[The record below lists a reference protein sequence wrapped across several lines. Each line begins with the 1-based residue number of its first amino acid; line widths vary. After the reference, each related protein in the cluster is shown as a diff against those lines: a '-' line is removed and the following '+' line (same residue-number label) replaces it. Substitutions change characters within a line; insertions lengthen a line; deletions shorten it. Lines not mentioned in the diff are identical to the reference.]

1 MPSTGNA
8 PSRADEIRVQKGA
21 SFPTR
26 LGLGFVVVL
35 HGFLLVCFLENPT
48 YTRRTGDSEERE
60 KCCGIWYNRC
70 MKNILSILRVYV
82 GLLLS
87 CSSAFADVSLDVGRW
102 KVEFKDAESRLVL
115 SHAEG
120 FAKVDG
126 RLGFM
131 GPSSV
136 TGAGIGKDGASFTG
150 WRVVSPRDGVQHR
163 LALEAVNGN
172 VNGYVTFQSD
182 GEGIS
187 MLVYHRTAFAYEG
200 TLSYEATVRYRD
212 DAYAC
217 SLTAKNGDRVLSVK
231 SGPAVSINDD
241 ALYSPSFDE
250 ALQISG
256 GVIGKGCISAKL
268 DIADSAANELSFKI
282 VKGWYKNR
290 WVPYWRPLDRKRAP
304 CAPTGWLSWNTY
316 FDTAGSK
323 ENLDEAR
330 FAAQHFKPFGME
342 IWNIESWQDNSP
354 KLPVR
359 NFHNM
364 NLETYKVQFPE
375 GMKWLAD
382 EIRKLGFKP
391 GLWMAPF
398 GTGNTNFYKAHTD
411 WFLHDASGRPISCW
425 NGHFTLDPTV
435 PAAREH
441 LKRIFDTASHE
452 WGYEFFKIDGMS
464 GRGHGYCAHL
474 YERPEIRARF
484 SDPSCPNPF
493 ELCVKAFREG
503 IGDDRIFLACQGH
516 FTGAEAAYAD
526 ASRTGADIVHPN
538 EPVKWNNIL
547 LQARCTVNQIFAHS
561 NVFWCDPDCMLVS
574 QSALEREQAQVEA
587 TIVALPGQQTFAGDK
602 LMELAP
608 DRVRLIQQSLPV
620 CPTQPAKLYP
630 QFGYLPVWD
639 LHVSRPFGDWHVVAL
654 FNWGDEVKNVGFR
667 WDEIGE
673 SPERRFVGW
682 EFWSGRFLG
691 ALSGSVE
698 LSVPPRG
705 VRLVALQPDLGHPQF
720 LSSDRHI
727 TQGAIGLK
735 DQRWQDGKLTVKA
748 ELIGGF
754 KQTLRFAV
762 PEGYEFKSVA
772 VDGAKA
778 SAAVELEGRI
788 VAVTVESADTA
799 PKTIELIFAN

>member
-1 MPSTGNA
+1 MKYILTICSTLACLTVCAVTEFPVGNWRV
-8 PSRADEIRVQKGA
+8 SFSDEGA
-21 SFPTR
+21 
-26 LGLGFVVVL
+26 
-35 HGFLLVCFLENPT
+35 FLT
-48 YTRRTGDSEERE
+48 
-60 KCCGIWYNRC
+60 
-70 MKNILSILRVYV
+70 
-82 GLLLS
+82 
-87 CSSAFADVSLDVGRW
+87 
-102 KVEFKDAESRLVL
+102 L
-115 SHAEG
+115 SHKEGHAELS
-120 FAKVDG
+120 G
-126 RLGFM
+126 RLSFT
-131 GPSSV
+131 GPAAV
-136 TGAGIGKDGASFTG
+136 TGAGIGEDDTMAQWSVAS
-150 WRVVSPRDGVQHR
+150 SRDGFPNR
-163 LALEAVNGN
+163 LALVDRRGN
-172 VNGYVTFQSD
+172 VNGYISFQSD
-182 GEGIS
+182 GEGVTL
-187 MLVYHRTAFAYEG
+187 LVYHRTAFAYSGVLEFDG
-200 TLSYEATVRYRD
+200 RLRYRKD
-212 DAYAC
+212 SYPC
-217 SLTAKNGDRVLSVK
+217 SLTPKANDRVLSVK
-231 SGPAVSINDD
+231 SGSAVSLDD
-241 ALYSPSFDE
+241 NALFSPSTDE
-250 ALQISG
+250 ALEFNCLRLEGGHGKPLAKCSEGDDVSYRVSARLAIDDTLKNAIS
-256 GVIGKGCISAKL
+256 VR
-268 DIADSAANELSFKI
+268 I
-282 VKGWYKNR
+282 VKHWYKSR
-290 WVPYWRPLDRKRAP
+290 WVPNWRAP
-304 CAPTGWLSWNTY
+304 DRVRSPHAPTGWLSWNTY
-316 FDTAGSK
+316 FDKAGSK

-330 FAAQHFKPFGME
+330 FAARHFKPFGME

-441 LKRIFDTASHE
+441 LKRIFDKASHE

-516 FTGAEAAYAD
+516 FTGAEAGYAD

-547 LQARCTVNQIFAHS
+547 LQARCTVNQFFVHS
-561 NVFWCDPDCMLVS
+561 NVFWSDPDCMLIS
-574 QSALEREQAQVEA
+574 QGALAREQAQVE
-587 TIVALPGQQTFAGDK
+587 TTVVALPGQQTFAGDK
-602 LMELAP
+602 LAELAP
-608 DRVRLIQQSLPV
+608 DRVKLIQQALPV

-654 FNWGDEVKNVGFR
+654 FNWSDREKEVSVD
-667 WDEIGE
+667 WSEIGE
-673 SPERRFVGW
+673 RSERVFVAW
-682 EFWSGRFLG
+682 EFWTETYLG
-691 ALSGSVE
+691 ERKGGVSV
-698 LSVPPRG
+698 SVPPRA
-705 VRLVALQPDLGHPQF
+705 VRLVALQPLAGHPQF
-720 LSSDRHI
+720 LTCDRHV
-727 TQGAIGLK
+727 TQGAVGLK
-735 DQRWQDGKLTVKA
+735 DQRWQAGKLTVKA

-754 KQTLRFAV
+754 RQTLRFAV
-762 PEGYEFKSVA
+762 PEGYVFKAVA
-772 VDGAKA
+772 VDGAES
-778 SAAVELEGRI
+778 SAAVEQGGRV

-799 PKTIELIFAN
+799 LKTIELTF

>member
-1 MPSTGNA
+1 
-8 PSRADEIRVQKGA
+8 
-21 SFPTR
+21 
-26 LGLGFVVVL
+26 
-35 HGFLLVCFLENPT
+35 
-48 YTRRTGDSEERE
+48 
-60 KCCGIWYNRC
+60 
-70 MKNILSILRVYV
+70 MKNILNFYV
-82 GLLLS
+82 AS
-87 CSSAFADVSLDVGRW
+87 AVFMCTAAFADASFEVDRW
-102 KVEFKDAESRLVL
+102 RVDFSDADSRLIL
-115 SHAEG
+115 SHVDG
-120 FAKVDG
+120 FAKIDG
-126 RLGFM
+126 RLCFM
-131 GPSSV
+131 GPSAV
-136 TGAGIGKDGASFTG
+136 TGAGVGKDGGVAG
-150 WRVVSPRDGVQHR
+150 WKVVSPRDGAARR
-163 LALEAVNGN
+163 LALEAPDGN
-172 VNGYVTFQSD
+172 VNGYIMFQLE
-182 GEGIS
+182 GEGVS
-187 MLVYHRTAFAYEG
+187 MLVHHRTAFAYEG
-200 TLSYEATVRYRD
+200 TLSYEASIMYRD

-217 SLTAKNGDRVLSVK
+217 SLTPKKGDRVLSVK
-231 SGPAVSINDD
+231 SGPAVSMNDD
-241 ALYSPSFDE
+241 ALYSPSTDE
-250 ALQISG
+250 ALRVAG
-256 GVIGKGCISAKL
+256 GMIDGKVLSARL
-268 DIADSAANELSFKI
+268 DIADSSANALSFKI

-304 CAPTGWLSWNTY
+304 HAPTGWLSWNTY

-330 FAAQHFKPFGME
+330 FAARNFKPFGME

-354 KLPVR
+354 RLPVC

-398 GTGNTNFYKAHTD
+398 GTGNTNFYTAHTD
-411 WFLHDASGRPISCW
+411 WFLHDASGKPISCW
-425 NGHFTLDPTV
+425 NGRFTLDPTV

-441 LKRIFDTASHE
+441 LKRIFDKASHE

-464 GRGHGYCAHL
+464 GRNHGYCAHL
-474 YERPEIRARF
+474 YERPEIRTRF

-503 IGDDRIFLACQGH
+503 IGEDRIILACQGH

-538 EPVKWNNIL
+538 QPVKWENIL
-547 LQARCTVNQIFAHS
+547 LQSRCTVNQIFAHS

-587 TIVALPGQQTFAGDK
+587 TVVALPGQQTFAGDK
-602 LMELAP
+602 LMELSP
-608 DRVRLIQQSLPV
+608 DRVKLIQQTLPA

-630 QFGYLPVWD
+630 QFGHLPIWD

-654 FNWGDEVKNVGFR
+654 FNWGDEARNIGFR

-673 SPERRFVGW
+673 SEKRRFIGW
-682 EFWSGRFLG
+682 EFWGGRLLGVLSGRM
-691 ALSGSVE
+691 E
-698 LSVPPRG
+698 LPVSPRS

-735 DQRWQDGKLTVKA
+735 DHRWQGGKLTIKA
-748 ELIGGF
+748 EVIGGF
-754 KQTLRFAV
+754 PQTLRFAV
-762 PEGYEFKSVA
+762 PQGYVFKSA
-772 VDGAKA
+772 TVDGARIIA
-778 SAAVELEGRI
+778 SVESEGRI
-788 VAVTVESADTA
+788 VAVTVESANTA
-799 PKTIELIFAN
+799 VKTIGLAFAH